1 MERNA
6 HKQLNIKITKHTAVI
21 SSIKVVAENLK
32 NFNDVITRKQNPKKL
47 DDAFKICGDFL
58 SSMQRY
64 LMVSVFISFTFI
76 NCLNFGWYTSVSTYD
91 NETFLFLRLAAF
103 FIQLSEPGTYS

>member
-6 HKQLNIKITKHTAVI
+6 HKQLNIKITKQTAVI

-47 DDAFKICGDFL
+47 DEAFNI
-58 SSMQRY
+58 
-64 LMVSVFISFTFI
+64 
-76 NCLNFGWYTSVSTYD
+76 
-91 NETFLFLRLAAF
+91 
-103 FIQLSEPGTYS
+103 